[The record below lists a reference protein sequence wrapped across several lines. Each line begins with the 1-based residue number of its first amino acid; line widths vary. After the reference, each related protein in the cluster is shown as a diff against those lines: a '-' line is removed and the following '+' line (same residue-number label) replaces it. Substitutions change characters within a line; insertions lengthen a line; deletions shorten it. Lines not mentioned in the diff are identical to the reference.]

1 MPMAD
6 TAAPLLPERAREP
19 IRIGRQSGR
28 RLQHDEAQIVEFSF
42 TAPMRARTEVD
53 MRRAVRAIEYKQ
65 RLEGWVGQ
73 LDGSAFSGGTD
84 CVIARAPVR
93 VKQI

>member
-1 MPMAD
+1 
-6 TAAPLLPERAREP
+6 
-19 IRIGRQSGR
+19 
-28 RLQHDEAQIVEFSF
+28 
-42 TAPMRARTEVD
+42 VD
-53 MRRAVRAIEYKQ
+53 MRRAVRAIENKQ